1 MYRLF
6 EKITRKKPVRE
17 HGLRKFELSIL
28 YNKTG
33 KSQEERRKKDETL
46 L

>member
-17 HGLRKFELSIL
+17 HGLKKNYLIYIITQNYE
-28 YNKTG
+28 
-33 KSQEERRKKDETL
+33 KSRRKEKKG
-46 L
+46 